1 MFVFNMNMKIPNIII
16 AIDGHSSTGKSSFA
30 KIIAGR
36 FGLIYVDTGA
46 LYRGVTLFAIR
57 NFFIDKNNKIDRIS
71 LEKALSKLDLQFRPT
86 GQERAS
92 QLYMNDELVENEI
105 RSLEVSEKV
114 SFIASLPIVR
124 DYVDTILAKLG
135 EKRGVVMDGRDIGTV
150 VFPDAELKIFMTAD
164 AGVRATR
171 RYNEMKAKGENP
183 QYEDVLRNVKER
195 DFLDENRDTA
205 PLKRAHD
212 AILLDNS
219 KMTIEDQIVWF
230 DNIISK
236 RWN

>member
-1 MFVFNMNMKIPNIII
+1 MFVFNMNMRIPNIII

-205 PLKRAHD
+205 PLKRAPD

>member
-1 MFVFNMNMKIPNIII
+1 MKIPNIII

-86 GQERAS
+86 GQDRAS

-164 AGVRATR
+164 AEVRAAR
-171 RYNEMKAKGENP
+171 RFNEMKAKGENP
-183 QYEDVLRNVKER
+183 QFEDVLRNVKER

-205 PLKRAHD
+205 PLKRAPD

>member
-1 MFVFNMNMKIPNIII
+1 MNMRIPNIII

-71 LEKALSKLDLQFRPT
+71 LEKALCTLDLQFQPT
-86 GQERAS
+86 GTDRAS
-92 QLYMNDELVENEI
+92 QLYMNNELVENEI

-164 AGVRATR
+164 AEVRATR

>member
-1 MFVFNMNMKIPNIII
+1 MKIPNIII

-86 GQERAS
+86 GQDRAS

-124 DYVDTILAKLG
+124 DYVDTILVKLG

-164 AGVRATR
+164 AEVRAAR

-183 QYEDVLRNVKER
+183 QFEDVLRNVKER

-205 PLKRAHD
+205 PLKRAPD

>member
-1 MFVFNMNMKIPNIII
+1 MPNIII

-86 GQERAS
+86 GQDRAS

-164 AGVRATR
+164 AEVRAAR
-171 RYNEMKAKGENP
+171 RFNEMKAKGENP
-183 QYEDVLRNVKER
+183 QFEDVLRNVKER

-205 PLKRAHD
+205 PLKRAPD

>member
-1 MFVFNMNMKIPNIII
+1 MNMKIPNIII

-71 LEKALSKLDLQFRPT
+71 LEKALCRLDLQFQPT
-86 GQERAS
+86 GTDRAS
-92 QLYMNDELVENEI
+92 QLYMNNELVENEI

-164 AGVRATR
+164 AEVRATR

-183 QYEDVLRNVKER
+183 QFEDVLRNVKER

-205 PLKRAHD
+205 PLKRAPD

>member
-1 MFVFNMNMKIPNIII
+1 MNMRIPNIII

-57 NFFIDKNNKIDRIS
+57 NFFIDKNNKIDSIS
-71 LEKALSKLDLQFRPT
+71 LEKALSRLDLQFRPT
-86 GQERAS
+86 GQDRAS
-92 QLYMNDELVENEI
+92 QLYMNGELVENEI

-183 QYEDVLRNVKER
+183 QFEDVLRNVKER

-205 PLKRAHD
+205 PLKRAPD

>member
-57 NFFIDKNNKIDRIS
+57 NFFIDKNNRIDQIS
-71 LEKALSKLDLQFRPT
+71 LEKALCTLDLQFQPT
-86 GQERAS
+86 GTDRAS
-92 QLYMNDELVENEI
+92 QLYMNNELVENEI
-105 RSLEVSEKV
+105 RTLEVSGKV

-164 AGVRATR
+164 AEVRATR

-183 QYEDVLRNVKER
+183 QFEDVLRNVKER

-205 PLKRAHD
+205 PLKRAPD

>member
-1 MFVFNMNMKIPNIII
+1 MPNIII

-86 GQERAS
+86 GQDRAS

-164 AGVRATR
+164 AEVRAAR
-171 RYNEMKAKGENP
+171 RFNEMKAKGENP
-183 QYEDVLRNVKER
+183 LFEDVLRNVKER

-205 PLKRAHD
+205 PLKRAPD

>member
-1 MFVFNMNMKIPNIII
+1 MNMKIPNIII

-57 NFFIDKNNKIDRIS
+57 NFFIDKNNRIDQIS
-71 LEKALSKLDLQFRPT
+71 LEKVLCTLDLQFQPT
-86 GQERAS
+86 GADRAS
-92 QLYMNDELVENEI
+92 QLYMNNELVENEI

-150 VFPDAELKIFMTAD
+150 VFPDAELKIFMTAN
-164 AGVRATR
+164 AEVRATR

-183 QYEDVLRNVKER
+183 QFEDVLRNVKER

-205 PLKRAHD
+205 PLKRAPD

>member
-1 MFVFNMNMKIPNIII
+1 MNMRIPNIII

-124 DYVDTILAKLG
+124 DYVDSILAKLG

-164 AGVRATR
+164 AEVRATR

-205 PLKRAHD
+205 PLKRAPD